1 MKNIHSILV
10 VFSILLFW
18 QGQAYALC
26 NVGDSVSVAWK
37 GYWYAARVIN
47 TSPDQC
53 LITYDEYD
61 NSWDEWVGPDRY
73 LINSKH
79 VLVLW
84 KGDWYKAKV
93 LERGINSYL
102 IAYEGYDSSWN
113 EWVDNQRIS
122 SRPSKIQLLYI
133 PLN

>member
-53 LITYDEYD
+53 LITYDGYD
-61 NSWDEWVGPDRY
+61 N
-73 LINSKH
+73 
-79 VLVLW
+79 
-84 KGDWYKAKV
+84 
-93 LERGINSYL
+93 
-102 IAYEGYDSSWN
+102 SWN

-122 SRPSKIQLLYI
+122 SRPSKIQPLYT
-133 PLN
+133 P